1 MPKKLKDYLL
11 DGGIR
16 GRKFKETN
24 YLFIYKVEDIRISDR
39 PDRARGIL
47 FGKVPGTGRLYSNSL
62 DNCLEHEE
70 VD

>member
-16 GRKFKETN
+16 GRKFRETN
-24 YLFIYKVEDIRISDR
+24 RPFIYEVEDIRISDR
-39 PDRARGIL
+39 PERARGII
-47 FGKVPGTGRLYSNSL
+47 FGRVPKTETLYSNSL
-62 DNCLEHEE
+62 DNCLDHEE